1 MAVSFM
7 AGSLAQ
13 TAARGNLAP
22 RPPLPDFPVRPVG
35 CAGGAVSG
43 RICGMKI
50 KDILAGGRVSV
61 SLEVFPPKKD
71 EGFARMREVVE
82 RLCAAKPSFM
92 SVTFGA
98 GGGRDAHTAD
108 VAGSIEARG
117 VTALAHQTC
126 VGTDPAQLPARL
138 ALLRSLGVENILAL
152 RGDLPEGAVA
162 PAPGFFAHASD
173 LVRAIRAAD
182 PSFCVGGACY
192 PECHP
197 ESPHTDEDVR
207 RLKEKVDAGCD
218 FLTTQ
223 MFFDNALFYRFLWK
237 VREAGIGVPVVAGI
251 MPITNGNQVA
261 RAQKLSGSFMPR
273 RFTALVDKFGDK
285 PAAMEQAGVAYAT
298 DQIVD
303 LIANGVRAVHVYTMN
318 KPQVAEAI
326 LRNLSE
332 ILAAG

>member
-1 MAVSFM
+1 
-7 AGSLAQ
+7 
-13 TAARGNLAP
+13 
-22 RPPLPDFPVRPVG
+22 
-35 CAGGAVSG
+35 
-43 RICGMKI
+43 MKI
-50 KDILAGGRVSV
+50 KDILASGRVSV
-61 SLEVFPPKKD
+61 SLEVFPPKRD
-71 EGFARMREVVE
+71 EGFERMREVVE

-98 GGGRDAHTAD
+98 SGGRDTHTAD
-108 VAGSIEARG
+108 VAALIQSHG
-117 VTALAHQTC
+117 VAALAHQTC

-138 ALLRSLGVENILAL
+138 AQLRALGVENVLAL
-152 RGDLPEGAVA
+152 RGDLPEGAAA
-162 PAPGFFAHASD
+162 PAAGFFPHASD

-197 ESPHTDEDVR
+197 ESPHTEEDVR
-207 RLKEKVDAGCD
+207 RLREKADAGCD

-237 VREAGIGVPVVAGI
+237 VREAGIRVPIVAGI
-251 MPITNGNQVA
+251 MPITSGRQVE

-273 RFTALVDKFGDK
+273 RFTALVDRFGDK

-303 LIANGVRAVHVYTMN
+303 LIANDVRAIHVYTMN
-318 KPQVAEAI
+318 NPRVAEAI
-326 LRNLSE
+326 LRNLSV
-332 ILAAG
+332 ILASA